1 MIGFTFYK
9 HLMETFILSI
19 GFLEVKAGSARK
31 TEEFRKPDETEN
43 ESMEELWIANIC
55 I

>member
-9 HLMETFILSI
+9 HMMETFILS
-19 GFLEVKAGSARK
+19 FLEVKAGSARK